1 MTWLAIL
8 FFCLSEQDC
17 RFAYYEAV
25 TPMECEKKLA
35 DMQLVAVAQKIPVQ
49 AGTCIMVKGRKV

>member
-1 MTWLAIL
+1 
-8 FFCLSEQDC
+8 
-17 RFAYYEAV
+17 
-25 TPMECEKKLA
+25 MECEKKLA